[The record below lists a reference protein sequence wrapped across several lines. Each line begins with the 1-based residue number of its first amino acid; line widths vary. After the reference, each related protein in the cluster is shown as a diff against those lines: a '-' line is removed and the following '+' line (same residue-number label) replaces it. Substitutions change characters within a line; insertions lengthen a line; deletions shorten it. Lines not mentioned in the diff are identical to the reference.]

1 MNRKKSI
8 LFFIGSPAIFCFSL
22 SPARIFRRAY
32 GGNPRGK
39 FPTEIRPAKAFHAG
53 KTLGEYLPLVP
64 APHPTAMRKGV
75 HRPERYDTSREKHLP
90 AVPARDT
97 VSATAKR
104 PGSHRETGSKNRT
117 ALPHSARVFRPA
129 FLLESGTARSAEA
142 RDRFPVHGDTRR
154 QNPDRANESVE
165 TRCRPISAN
174 ASAARTFVRTAP

>member
-8 LFFIGSPAIFCFSL
+8 LFFIGSPAIFCFSP

-53 KTLGEYLPLVP
+53 KTLGKYLPLVP

-117 ALPHSARVFRPA
+117 GLTAFGPCFPPGIPARIGYGTVRRSTRSFPCARGYPTT
-129 FLLESGTARSAEA
+129 ESRSGE
-142 RDRFPVHGDTRR
+142 
-154 QNPDRANESVE
+154 
-165 TRCRPISAN
+165 
-174 ASAARTFVRTAP
+174 

>member
-90 AVPARDT
+90 AVPAPGYRIRYGE
-97 VSATAKR
+97 AT
-104 PGSHRETGSKNRT
+104 GSHRETGSKNRT
-117 ALPHSARVFRPA
+117 GLTAFGPCFPPGIPARIGYGTVRRSTRSFPCARGYPTA
-129 FLLESGTARSAEA
+129 ESRSGE
-142 RDRFPVHGDTRR
+142 
-154 QNPDRANESVE
+154 
-165 TRCRPISAN
+165 
-174 ASAARTFVRTAP
+174 